1 MIWGIF
7 MYDIMNRIRLIIS
20 NVRLNTLV
28 DIGIVYYVLYHGYI
42 LIRDMRAKQLV
53 KGIVLLVALIPISSI
68 FDLYMV
74 EFILSNTF
82 QVGLIALVIVFQPE
96 IRKALE
102 YLGRTSFTLSN
113 VEKTNETSREI
124 IKEIISAITSLSR
137 QKIGALIIFEKQ
149 IGLNDIIESGTKINA
164 NISSGL
170 LINIFIPNT
179 PLHDGAV
186 IIKDYTIKAAGCFL
200 PLTENNLLSKD
211 IGTRHRAAIGMTE
224 RSDSIALIVSEETG
238 YISYAVEGRL
248 YRNIQNEELQTL
260 LSDIY
265 IENEKMSIIDKWRNR
280 NEDKKR

>member
-1 MIWGIF
+1 MGI
-7 MYDIMNRIRLIIS
+7 MDRIRLIFS
-20 NVRLNTLV
+20 NIGFNTIV

-68 FDLYMV
+68 FDLYMI
-74 EFILSNTF
+74 EFILDNTF
-82 QVGLIALVIVFQPE
+82 QVGVIALVIVFQPE
-96 IRKALE
+96 IRRALE

-113 VEKTNETSREI
+113 IEKNAQTSQKI
-124 IKEIISAITSLSR
+124 IKEIISATTSLAR

-149 IGLNDIIESGTKINA
+149 IGLNDIIESGTQLNA

-170 LINIFIPNT
+170 IINIFIPNT

-186 IIKDYTIKAAGCFL
+186 IIKDYTIRAAGCFL

-224 RSDSIALIVSEETG
+224 KSDSIALIVSEETG

-248 YRNIQNEELQTL
+248 YRNIKIEELETL
-260 LSDIY
+260 LSGIY
-265 IENEKMSIIDKWRNR
+265 AENEKVNIIDKWRNR

>member
-1 MIWGIF
+1 MEQIKLIF
-7 MYDIMNRIRLIIS
+7 S
-20 NVRLNTLV
+20 NIGLNSIV
-28 DIGIVYYVLYHGYI
+28 DIGLVYYVLYHGYL

-53 KGIVLLVALIPISSI
+53 KGIVLLVALIPISEI
-68 FDLYMV
+68 FHLYMIRY
-74 EFILSNTF
+74 ILKHTF
-82 QVGLIALVIVFQPE
+82 QVGVIALVVVFQPE

-102 YLGRTSFTLSN
+102 YIGRTSFTLSAL
-113 VEKTNETSREI
+113 EKNSQTSEQV
-124 IKEIISAITSLSR
+124 IKEIVSATSSLAR
-137 QKIGALIIFEKQ
+137 QKIGALMIFEQK
-149 IGLNDIIESGTKINA
+149 IGLNDIAESGTKLNA

-186 IIKDYTIKAAGCFL
+186 IIKDYAIRAAGCFL

-224 RSDSIALIVSEETG
+224 KSDAIALIVSEETG

-248 YRNIQNEELQTL
+248 YRNIQIEELEYL
-260 LSDIY
+260 LSGIY
-265 IENEKMSIIDKWRNR
+265 VDNDKTNIIDKWRNR

>member
-1 MIWGIF
+1 VWG
-7 MYDIMNRIRLIIS
+7 MVMELMDRMRLIIS
-20 NVRLNTLV
+20 NISLNTIV
-28 DIGIVYYVLYHGYI
+28 DIGIVYYVLYRGYI

-68 FDLYMV
+68 FDLFMV

-113 VEKTNETSREI
+113 VEKTNETSRVI
-124 IKEIISAITSLSR
+124 IKEIISATTSLSR
-137 QKIGALIIFEKQ
+137 QKIGALIVFEKQ
-149 IGLNDIIESGTKINA
+149 IGLNDIIESGTIINA

-186 IIKDYTIKAAGCFL
+186 IIKDYIIKAAGCFL

-248 YRNIQNEELQTL
+248 YRNIQNEEIETL
-260 LSDIY
+260 LSGIY
-265 IENEKMSIIDKWRNR
+265 IENEKINIIDKWRNR

>member
-1 MIWGIF
+1 MEQIKLIF
-7 MYDIMNRIRLIIS
+7 S
-20 NVRLNTLV
+20 NIGFNSIV
-28 DIGIVYYVLYHGYI
+28 DIGLVYYVLYHGYL

-53 KGIVLLVALIPISSI
+53 KGIVLLVALIPISQV
-68 FDLYMV
+68 FQLHMV
-74 EFILSNTF
+74 KYILDHTF
-82 QVGLIALVIVFQPE
+82 QVGVIALVVVFQPE

-102 YLGRTSFTLSN
+102 YLGRTSFTLSSY
-113 VEKTNETSREI
+113 EKNTQTSEQV
-124 IKEIISAITSLSR
+124 IKEIVSATSSLAR
-137 QKIGALIIFEKQ
+137 QKIGALMMFEQK
-149 IGLNDIIESGTKINA
+149 IGLTDITDSGTKLNA

-186 IIKDYTIKAAGCFL
+186 IIKDYTIRAAGCFL

-224 RSDSIALIVSEETG
+224 KSDAIALIVSEETG

-248 YRNIQNEELQTL
+248 YRNIQIEELQNL
-260 LSDIY
+260 LSGIY
-265 IENEKMSIIDKWRNR
+265 MDNDKVNLIDKWRNR

>member
-1 MIWGIF
+1 
-7 MYDIMNRIRLIIS
+7 MYDILNRIRLIIS
-20 NVRLNTLV
+20 NVGLNTFV
-28 DIGIVYYVLYHGYI
+28 DVGIVYYVLYRGYL

-102 YLGRTSFTLSN
+102 YLGRTSFSLSN
-113 VEKTNETSREI
+113 LEKTNETSREI
-124 IKEIISAITSLSR
+124 IKEITSAMTSLSR

-149 IGLNDIIESGTKINA
+149 IGLNDIVESGTILNA

-248 YRNIQNEELQTL
+248 YRNIQSEELQNL

-265 IENEKMSIIDKWRNR
+265 IENEKLSIIDKWRNR
-280 NEDKKR
+280 YEDKKR

>member
-1 MIWGIF
+1 MGV
-7 MYDIMNRIRLIIS
+7 MELLDRMRLIIS
-20 NVRLNTLV
+20 NVGLNTIV
-28 DIGIVYYVLYHGYI
+28 DIGIVYYVLYRGYI

-68 FDLYMV
+68 FDLFMV
-74 EFILSNTF
+74 EFILKNTF

-113 VEKTNETSREI
+113 VEKTNEASREI
-124 IKEIISAITSLSR
+124 IKEIISATTSLSR

-149 IGLNDIIESGTKINA
+149 IGLNDIIESGTVVNA

-186 IIKDYTIKAAGCFL
+186 IIKDYIIKAAGCFL
-200 PLTENNLLSKD
+200 PLTDNNLLSRD

-224 RSDSIALIVSEETG
+224 RSDSVALIVSEETG

-248 YRNIQNEELQTL
+248 YRNIQTEEIETL
-260 LSDIY
+260 LQSIY
-265 IENEKMSIIDKWRNR
+265 IENEKINILDKWRNR

>member
-1 MIWGIF
+1 MDLLDR
-7 MYDIMNRIRLIIS
+7 MKLIIS
-20 NVRLNTLV
+20 NVGLNTIV
-28 DIGIVYYVLYHGYI
+28 DIGIVYYFLYRGYL

-68 FDLYMV
+68 FDLFMV
-74 EFILSNTF
+74 EFILKNTF

-124 IKEIISAITSLSR
+124 IKEIISAATSLSR

-149 IGLNDIIESGTKINA
+149 IGLNDIIESGTVINA

-186 IIKDYTIKAAGCFL
+186 IIKDYVIKAAGCFL
-200 PLTENNLLSKD
+200 PLTDNNLLSRD

-224 RSDSIALIVSEETG
+224 RSDSVALIVSEETG

-248 YRNIQNEELQTL
+248 YRNIQTDEIESLLQ
-260 LSDIY
+260 SIY
-265 IENEKMSIIDKWRNR
+265 IENEKINILDKWRNR

>member
-1 MIWGIF
+1 MEQIKLIF
-7 MYDIMNRIRLIIS
+7 S
-20 NVRLNTLV
+20 NIGLNSIV
-28 DIGIVYYVLYHGYI
+28 DIGLVYYVLYHGYL

-53 KGIVLLVALIPISSI
+53 KGIVLLVALIPISQI
-68 FDLYMV
+68 FQLHMV
-74 EFILSNTF
+74 KYILDHTF
-82 QVGLIALVIVFQPE
+82 QVGVIALVVVFQPE

-102 YLGRTSFTLSN
+102 YLGRTSFSLSSY
-113 VEKTNETSREI
+113 EKNTQTSEQV
-124 IKEIISAITSLSR
+124 IKEIVSASSSLAR
-137 QKIGALIIFEKQ
+137 QKIGALMIFEQK
-149 IGLNDIIESGTKINA
+149 IGLTDITDSGTKLNA

-186 IIKDYTIKAAGCFL
+186 VIKDYTIRAAGCFL

-224 RSDSIALIVSEETG
+224 KSDAIALIVSEETG

-248 YRNIQNEELQTL
+248 YRNIQIEELQNL
-260 LSDIY
+260 LAGIY
-265 IENEKMSIIDKWRNR
+265 MDNDKVNLIDKWRNR

>member
-1 MIWGIF
+1 MVL
-7 MYDIMNRIRLIIS
+7 MDRIRLIFS
-20 NVRLNTLV
+20 NIGFNTIV
-28 DIGIVYYVLYHGYI
+28 DIGIVYYVLYRGYI

-68 FDLYMV
+68 FDLYMI
-74 EFILSNTF
+74 EFILGNTF
-82 QVGLIALVIVFQPE
+82 QVGVIALVIVFQPE

-102 YLGRTSFTLSN
+102 YLGRTSFSLSTI
-113 VEKTNETSREI
+113 EKNAQTSQKI
-124 IKEIISAITSLSR
+124 IKEIVSATTSLAR

-149 IGLNDIIESGTKINA
+149 IGLNDIIESGTQLDA

-186 IIKDYTIKAAGCFL
+186 IVKDYTIKAAGCFL

-224 RSDSIALIVSEETG
+224 KSDSVALIVSEETG

-248 YRNIQNEELQTL
+248 YRNIQIEELEIL
-260 LSDIY
+260 LSGIY
-265 IENEKMSIIDKWRNR
+265 AENEKVNIIDKWRNR
-280 NEDKKR
+280 NEDKK

>member
-1 MIWGIF
+1 MNMMERIKLIF
-7 MYDIMNRIRLIIS
+7 S
-20 NVRLNTLV
+20 NIGLNTFV
-28 DIGIVYYVLYHGYI
+28 DIGIVYYVLYRGYI

-53 KGIVLLVALIPISSI
+53 KGIVLLVSLIPISKI

-74 EFILSNTF
+74 KFILDNTF
-82 QVGLIALVIVFQPE
+82 QVGVIALVIVFQPE

-113 VEKTNETSREI
+113 IEKNAETSQKI
-124 IKEIISAITSLSR
+124 IKEIISAATSLAR

-149 IGLNDIIESGTKINA
+149 IGLNDIIESGTKLDA

-170 LINIFIPNT
+170 LINIFMPNT

-186 IIKDYTIKAAGCFL
+186 IIKDYTVRAAGCFL

-224 RSDSIALIVSEETG
+224 KSDAVALIVSEETG

-248 YRNIQNEELQTL
+248 YRNIQNTELENL
-260 LSDIY
+260 LSGIY
-265 IENEKMSIIDKWRNR
+265 AENEKINLIDKWRNR

>member
-1 MIWGIF
+1 

-20 NVRLNTLV
+20 NVGLNTLV

>member
-1 MIWGIF
+1 MD
-7 MYDIMNRIRLIIS
+7 DILNRMRLIIS
-20 NVRLNTLV
+20 NVGINTIV
-28 DIGIVYYVLYHGYI
+28 DIGIVYYVLYRGYI

-68 FDLYMV
+68 FDLFMV
-74 EFILSNTF
+74 EFILKNTF

-113 VEKTNETSREI
+113 VEKTNETSQEI
-124 IKEIISAITSLSR
+124 IKEIISAATSLSR

-149 IGLNDIIESGTKINA
+149 IGLNDITESGTIINA

-248 YRNIQNEELQTL
+248 YRNIQTEEIETL
-260 LSDIY
+260 LSGIY
-265 IENEKMSIIDKWRNR
+265 IENEKINIIDKWRNR

>member
-1 MIWGIF
+1 MEQIKLIF
-7 MYDIMNRIRLIIS
+7 S
-20 NVRLNTLV
+20 NIGLNSIV
-28 DIGIVYYVLYHGYI
+28 DIGLVYYVLYHGYL

-53 KGIVLLVALIPISSI
+53 KGIVLLVALIPISQI
-68 FDLYMV
+68 FQLHMV
-74 EFILSNTF
+74 KYILDHTF
-82 QVGLIALVIVFQPE
+82 QVGVIALVVVFQPE

-102 YLGRTSFTLSN
+102 YLGRTSFTLSSY
-113 VEKTNETSREI
+113 EKNTQTSEQV
-124 IKEIISAITSLSR
+124 IKEIVSATSSLAR
-137 QKIGALIIFEKQ
+137 QKIGALMMFEQK
-149 IGLNDIIESGTKINA
+149 IGLTDITDSGTKLNA

-186 IIKDYTIKAAGCFL
+186 IIKDYTIRAAGCFL

-224 RSDSIALIVSEETG
+224 KSDAIALIVSEETG

-248 YRNIQNEELQTL
+248 YRNIQIEELQNL
-260 LSDIY
+260 LAGIY
-265 IENEKMSIIDKWRNR
+265 MDNEKVNLIDKWRNR

>member
-1 MIWGIF
+1 MEQIK
-7 MYDIMNRIRLIIS
+7 LIIS
-20 NVRLNTLV
+20 NIGLNSIV
-28 DIGIVYYVLYHGYI
+28 DIGLVYYVLYHGYL

-53 KGIVLLVALIPISSI
+53 KGIVLLVALIPISQI
-68 FDLYMV
+68 FQLHMV
-74 EFILSNTF
+74 KYILDHTF
-82 QVGLIALVIVFQPE
+82 QVGVIALVVVFQPE

-102 YLGRTSFTLSN
+102 YLGRTSFTLSSY
-113 VEKTNETSREI
+113 EKNAQTSEQV
-124 IKEIISAITSLSR
+124 IKEIVSATSSLAR
-137 QKIGALIIFEKQ
+137 QKIGALMIFEQK
-149 IGLNDIIESGTKINA
+149 IGLTDITDSGTKLNA

-186 IIKDYTIKAAGCFL
+186 VIKDYSIRAAGCFL

-224 RSDSIALIVSEETG
+224 KSDAIALIVSEETG

-248 YRNIQNEELQTL
+248 YRNIQIEELQDL
-260 LSDIY
+260 LAGIYTESDKG
-265 IENEKMSIIDKWRNR
+265 NLIDKWRNR

>member
-1 MIWGIF
+1 MVL
-7 MYDIMNRIRLIIS
+7 MDRIRLIFS
-20 NVRLNTLV
+20 NIGFNTIV
-28 DIGIVYYVLYHGYI
+28 DIGIVYYVLYRGYI

-68 FDLYMV
+68 FDLYMI
-74 EFILSNTF
+74 EFILDNTF
-82 QVGLIALVIVFQPE
+82 QVGVIALVIVFQPE

-102 YLGRTSFTLSN
+102 YLGRTSFSLST
-113 VEKTNETSREI
+113 VEKNAQTSQKI
-124 IKEIISAITSLSR
+124 IKEIVSATTSLAR

-149 IGLNDIIESGTKINA
+149 IGLNDIIESGTQLDA

-186 IIKDYTIKAAGCFL
+186 IVKDYTIKAAGCFL

-224 RSDSIALIVSEETG
+224 KSDSVALIISEETG

-248 YRNIQNEELQTL
+248 YRNIQIEELEIL
-260 LSDIY
+260 LSGIY
-265 IENEKMSIIDKWRNR
+265 AENEKVNIIDKWRNR
-280 NEDKKR
+280 NEDKK

>member
-1 MIWGIF
+1 MEQ
-7 MYDIMNRIRLIIS
+7 IRLIFS
-20 NVRLNTLV
+20 NIGLNSIV
-28 DIGIVYYVLYHGYI
+28 DIGLVYYVLYHGYL

-53 KGIVLLVALIPISSI
+53 KGIVLLVALIPISEI
-68 FDLYMV
+68 FQLHMIKY
-74 EFILSNTF
+74 ILEHTF
-82 QVGLIALVIVFQPE
+82 QVGLIALVVVFQPE

-102 YLGRTSFTLSN
+102 YIGRTSFTLSN
-113 VEKTNETSREI
+113 LEKNSQTSEQV
-124 IKEIISAITSLSR
+124 IKEIVSATSSLAR
-137 QKIGALIIFEKQ
+137 QKIGALLIFEQK
-149 IGLNDIIESGTKINA
+149 IGLTDIAESGTKLNA

-186 IIKDYTIKAAGCFL
+186 IIKDYTIRAAGCFL

-224 RSDSIALIVSEETG
+224 KSDAIALIVSEETG

-248 YRNIQNEELQTL
+248 YRNIQIEELEYL
-260 LSDIY
+260 LSGIY
-265 IENEKMSIIDKWRNR
+265 VDNDKTNLIDKWRNR

>member
-1 MIWGIF
+1 MHRMGL
-7 MYDIMNRIRLIIS
+7 IMS
-20 NVRLNTLV
+20 NIGPNTIV
-28 DIGIVYYVLYHGYI
+28 DIGIVYYVLYRGYI

-53 KGIVLLVALIPISSI
+53 KGIVLLVALIPISQI
-68 FDLYMV
+68 FELYMV

-113 VEKTNETSREI
+113 VEKTNETSRKI

-149 IGLNDIIESGTKINA
+149 IGLNDIIESGTVINA

-248 YRNIQNEELQTL
+248 YRNIQNEEIESLLQ
-260 LSDIY
+260 SIY
-265 IENEKMSIIDKWRNR
+265 IENEKVNIIDKWRNR

>member
-1 MIWGIF
+1 MEQIK
-7 MYDIMNRIRLIIS
+7 LIIS
-20 NVRLNTLV
+20 NIGLNSIV
-28 DIGIVYYVLYHGYI
+28 DIGLVYYVLYHGYL

-53 KGIVLLVALIPISSI
+53 KGIVLLVALIPISQI
-68 FDLYMV
+68 FQLHMV
-74 EFILSNTF
+74 KYILDHTF
-82 QVGLIALVIVFQPE
+82 QVGVIALVVVFQPE

-102 YLGRTSFTLSN
+102 YLGRTSFTLSSY
-113 VEKTNETSREI
+113 EKNAQTSEQV
-124 IKEIISAITSLSR
+124 IKEIASATSSLAR
-137 QKIGALIIFEKQ
+137 QKIGALIIFEKK
-149 IGLNDIIESGTKINA
+149 IGLTDITDSGTILNA

-186 IIKDYTIKAAGCFL
+186 VIKDYTIRAAGCFL

-224 RSDSIALIVSEETG
+224 KSDAIALIVSEETG

-248 YRNIQNEELQTL
+248 YRNIQIEELQDL
-260 LSDIY
+260 LAGVYTESDKG
-265 IENEKMSIIDKWRNR
+265 NIIDKWRNR

>member
-1 MIWGIF
+1 MDLI
-7 MYDIMNRIRLIIS
+7 DRIRLILTNIG
-20 NVRLNTLV
+20 LNTIV
-28 DIGIVYYVLYHGYI
+28 DVGIVYYVLYHGYI

-68 FDLYMV
+68 FDLYMI
-74 EFILSNTF
+74 EFILQNTF
-82 QVGLIALVIVFQPE
+82 QVGVIALVIVFQPE
-96 IRKALE
+96 IRRALE

-113 VEKTNETSREI
+113 IEKNAQTSQKI
-124 IKEIISAITSLSR
+124 IKEIISATTSLAR

-149 IGLNDIIESGTKINA
+149 IGLVDIIESGTQLNA

-170 LINIFIPNT
+170 IINIFIPNT

-186 IIKDYTIKAAGCFL
+186 IIKDYTIRAAGCFL

-224 RSDSIALIVSEETG
+224 KSDSIALIVSEETG

-248 YRNIQNEELQTL
+248 YRNIQIEELESL
-260 LSDIY
+260 LTGIY
-265 IENEKMSIIDKWRNR
+265 AENEKVNIIDKWRNR

>member
-1 MIWGIF
+1 
-7 MYDIMNRIRLIIS
+7 MYDILNRIRLIIS
-20 NVRLNTLV
+20 NVGLNTFV
-28 DIGIVYYVLYHGYI
+28 DVGIVYYVLYRGYL

-102 YLGRTSFTLSN
+102 YLGRTSFSLSN
-113 VEKTNETSREI
+113 LEKTNETSREI
-124 IKEIISAITSLSR
+124 IKEITSAITSLSR

-149 IGLNDIIESGTKINA
+149 IGLNDIVESGTILNA

-200 PLTENNLLSKD
+200 PLTDNNLLSKD

-248 YRNIQNEELQTL
+248 YRNIQSEELQNL

-265 IENEKMSIIDKWRNR
+265 IENEKLSIIDKWRNR
-280 NEDKKR
+280 YEDKKR

>member
-1 MIWGIF
+1 
-7 MYDIMNRIRLIIS
+7 MNMLERIRLIFS
-20 NVRLNTLV
+20 NIGFNTFV
-28 DIGIVYYVLYHGYI
+28 DVGIVYYVLYHGYI

-53 KGIVLLVALIPISSI
+53 KGIVLLVSLIPISKL
-68 FDLYMV
+68 FDLYMI
-74 EFILSNTF
+74 EFILDNTF
-82 QVGLIALVIVFQPE
+82 QVGVIALVIVFQPE
-96 IRKALE
+96 IRRALE

-113 VEKTNETSREI
+113 VEKNAETSEKI
-124 IKEIISAITSLSR
+124 IKEIISATTSLAR

-149 IGLNDIIESGTKINA
+149 IGLNDIIESGTQLNS

-186 IIKDYTIKAAGCFL
+186 IIKDYTIRAAGCFL

-224 RSDSIALIVSEETG
+224 KSDAVALIVSEETG

-248 YRNIQNEELQTL
+248 YRNIQSEELENL
-260 LSDIY
+260 LSGIY
-265 IENEKMSIIDKWRNR
+265 AENEKVNLLDKWRSR
-280 NEDKKR
+280 YEDKKR